1 MSARSIDYNEK
12 EILEENEQKYGMGEA
27 DDIDIENIDGEWLNI
42 CQTST
47 KPIFKEDITFET
59 M

>member
-1 MSARSIDYNEK
+1 
-12 EILEENEQKYGMGEA
+12 MGEA
-27 DDIDIENIDGEWLNI
+27 DDIDMENIDGEWLNI
-42 CQTST
+42 CQSST

>member
-1 MSARSIDYNEK
+1 MSARSIDSNEK

-42 CQTST
+42 C
-47 KPIFKEDITFET
+47 
-59 M
+59 

>member
-1 MSARSIDYNEK
+1 
-12 EILEENEQKYGMGEA
+12 MGEA

-42 CQTST
+42 CQTSA
-47 KPIFKEDITFET
+47 KPIFKEDIIFDT